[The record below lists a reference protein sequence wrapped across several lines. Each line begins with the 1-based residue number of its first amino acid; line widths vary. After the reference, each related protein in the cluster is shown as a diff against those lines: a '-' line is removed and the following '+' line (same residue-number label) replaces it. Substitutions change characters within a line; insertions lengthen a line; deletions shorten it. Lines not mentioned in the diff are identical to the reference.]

1 MEDDLVY
8 DLGAADIAETI
19 ARAKNMLAKVF
30 RLIPHGSRVLDVG
43 CHTGK
48 FGEFLRQNGC
58 LVSGV
63 EINSSAASVA
73 AQLLDEVAVGDV
85 EDSNTWQC
93 LGGPFDVILF
103 LDVLEHCRKPEAVL
117 INARSKLSARG
128 FIITSTPNIAHW
140 TIRKK
145 LLRGCF
151 DYQDTG
157 ILDKTHLRF
166 FTVSSCQKLLINA
179 GYDIER
185 VDYVLTMPKV
195 LKQRVIPTAVA
206 RKFPGLFAY
215 QMVVKAKPTPVV
227 P

>member
-8 DLGAADIAETI
+8 DLGAAEIAGTM

-30 RLIPHGSRVLDVG
+30 RLIPDGSRVLDVG

-48 FGEFLRQNGC
+48 FGAFLRQNGC

-73 AQLLDEVAVGDV
+73 EELLDEVAVGDV
-85 EDSNTWQC
+85 EDSKTWQR

-117 INARSKLSARG
+117 IDARTKLSAHG
-128 FIITSTPNIAHW
+128 FVIASIPNIAHW
-140 TIRKK
+140 TMRKN
-145 LLRGCF
+145 LLWGCF

-166 FTVSSCQKLLINA
+166 FTVSSCQKLLIDA
-179 GYDIER
+179 GYDIEL
-185 VDYVLTMPKV
+185 VDYVLTMPKL

-206 RKFPGLFAY
+206 RKLPGLFAY
-215 QMVVKAKPTPVV
+215 QVVIKAKLSTMV